1 MFVLGPFK
9 TKHSPCL
16 FHVIFSPLLFFYLCC
31 VRSFDVLCLNHL
43 LPLAFR
49 LSHTDTDI
57 ETAKR
62 CRNSCC
68 GWLIKTIIYY
78 SLRCELVF
86 IICSRWILYHIL
98 YKSMHKLALFL
109 QYGKHKERC
118 VTRCLYIYRFRKQY
132 ASFMSMPLWVCWLEA
147 WLWCAVISRLLCSA
161 SGHRNSGTVRHRWN
175 HSQREKAQ

>member
-109 QYGKHKERC
+109 QYGKHKERY
-118 VTRCLYIYRFRKQY
+118 VTRCLYIYRIRK
-132 ASFMSMPLWVCWLEA
+132 SKTL
-147 WLWCAVISRLLCSA
+147 RLCRCLSEC
-161 SGHRNSGTVRHRWN
+161 VDWKLDFDV
-175 HSQREKAQ
+175 Q